1 MKKVILLGL
10 LAACVSLG
18 ACDKHFKVQSPQRK
32 PGYWVET
39 IQSDRSPTPIVSKWC
54 FDAASDRRMPV
65 LPKGPRRAGS
75 CPKFAISK
83 DGDNYVVDS
92 VCNLGQSGMTIT
104 SHAVISGDYTSKYS
118 IVSTVDVEGASDPAH
133 NGKHSTSV
141 TAVYQGA
148 DCPSELS
155 PGQMERPD
163 GTVEDMAQLRGGGFT
178 GGGGGGNHGGGNST
192 ASNATASN
200 NTAPANSMG
209 H

>member
-1 MKKVILLGL
+1 MKKAILLGL
-10 LAACVSLG
+10 IAASVSLG
-18 ACDKHFKVQSPQRK
+18 ACDKLFKVQSPQRK

-75 CPKFAISK
+75 CPTFKISK

-104 SHAVISGDYTSKYS
+104 SHAVISGDYTSKYT
-118 IVSTVDVEGASDPAH
+118 IVSTVDLEGASDPTH
-133 NGKHSTSV
+133 NGKHNTTV

-178 GGGGGGNHGGGNST
+178 GGGGGGNRGGGNST

-200 NTAPANSMG
+200 STAPANSAAQ
-209 H
+209 